1 MSIET
6 IAAKDPDVT
15 PLVSVPF
22 SNSGWG
28 KLLYGLFIV
37 LMPVLAFWSTELFK
51 PEWQSGE
58 FSAYLILLLFPEASL
73 LFFVLLAYSIICYC
87 LLLIDAARY
96 SQMNIVRFGV
106 YTGIPLAFQYSVLSA
121 LFLFNDTFSWNSL
134 YVIGLWLLPLFSP
147 RIYHSLANKWGAK
160 AVNTTLLILAIT
172 IFIAS
177 ALVMRSLQ
185 SPLAFALVVLTVAA
199 PFWSLWMALQAA
211 IWLFRVY
218 GFKLTLPHGVGI
230 ATWVAGYVAA
240 WRFDILKMYEL
251 YAALPPQPPPDCY
264 ITTAAA
270 QGHPQ
275 IVGSWSVRRGTG
287 ETMRVNKQLQILKC
301 AELALMAVQPRLH
314 IASRKVY
321 DVVGKPLAKRMR
333 NPFLGDV
340 AYLLLKPCDGLAR
353 FILRMIVPEIDSIA
367 GKMYSNQES

>member
-6 IAAKDPDVT
+6 IAAEDPQAT
-15 PLVSVPF
+15 PLVSAPF
-22 SNSGWG
+22 PNSRWG
-28 KLLYGLFIV
+28 KLLYGLFIIT
-37 LMPVLAFWSTELFK
+37 MPVIAFWATELFK

-73 LFFVLLAYSIICYC
+73 LFFVLLAYSIVCYC
-87 LLLIDAARY
+87 LLLLDADRY
-96 SQMNIVRFGV
+96 AQMYIVRFGV
-106 YTGIPLAFQYSVLSA
+106 YTGVLLALQYSVLSG
-121 LFLFNDTFSWNSL
+121 LFLFNDSFSWNSL
-134 YVIGLWLLPLFSP
+134 YLIGLWLLPIFFP
-147 RIYHSLANKWGAK
+147 RIYRILVNGWGTK
-160 AVNTTLLILAIT
+160 AVNTILLTLAIT

-177 ALVMRSLQ
+177 AFVMRSLQ
-185 SPLAFALVVLTVAA
+185 SPLVFALVVLTVAA

-211 IWLFRVY
+211 IWLFRTY

-230 ATWVAGYVAA
+230 ATWVAGYMAA

-264 ITTAAA
+264 IATAAA

-275 IVGSWSVRRGTG
+275 IVGSWPVRRSTG

-367 GKMYSNQES
+367 SKMYSNQES

>member
-6 IAAKDPDVT
+6 IAAEDPDVT
-15 PLVSVPF
+15 PLVSAPF
-22 SNSGWG
+22 PKSRWG
-28 KLLYGLFIV
+28 KLLYGLFIIA
-37 LMPVLAFWSTELFK
+37 MPVIAFWATELFK

-73 LFFVLLAYSIICYC
+73 LFLVLLAYSIVCYC
-87 LLLIDAARY
+87 LLLLDADRY
-96 SQMNIVRFGV
+96 AQMYIVRFGV
-106 YTGIPLAFQYSVLSA
+106 YTGILLALQYNVLSA
-121 LFLFNDTFSWNSL
+121 LFLFNDSFSWDSL
-134 YVIGLWLLPLFSP
+134 YVIGLWLSPLFSP

-160 AVNTTLLILAIT
+160 AVNTTLLILAIM

-185 SPLAFALVVLTVAA
+185 SPLVFALVVLTVAA
-199 PFWSLWMALQAA
+199 PFWSLWMALQAS
-211 IWLFRVY
+211 IWLFKMY
-218 GFKLTLPHGVGI
+218 GFKLTPSRGVGLAAWI
-230 ATWVAGYVAA
+230 AGYAAA

-264 ITTAAA
+264 IATAAA

-275 IVGSWSVRRGTG
+275 VVGSWLVRRGTG
-287 ETMRVNKQLQILKC
+287 ETIRVNRQLQILKC
-301 AELALMAVQPRLH
+301 AELALMAVQPRFH
-314 IASRKVY
+314 IAFRRVY
-321 DVVGKPLAKRMR
+321 DMVGKPLAKRMR

-353 FILRMIVPEIDSIA
+353 FILRMIVPEIDSIVN
-367 GKMYSNQES
+367 KMYIDQAS